1 MLKDIEPIA
10 IEWGVPADKFWS
22 MSYSEIIAQVEAN
35 KKRYELEMKNEA
47 MFRYNSATLNAYALN
62 DPSKMPKIEEI
73 FPFMKTEEQQVP
85 ISEQPYDMEED
96 RAIFMRAAMGVQ
108 QHLRK
113 VGETD
118 GTGETGDNH

>member
-1 MLKDIEPIA
+1 MTYL
-10 IEWGVPADKFWS
+10 
-22 MSYSEIIAQVEAN
+22 EIIVQVEAN

-62 DPSKMPKIEEI
+62 APNEMPKIEEI

-118 GTGETGDNH
+118 GNGETGDNH